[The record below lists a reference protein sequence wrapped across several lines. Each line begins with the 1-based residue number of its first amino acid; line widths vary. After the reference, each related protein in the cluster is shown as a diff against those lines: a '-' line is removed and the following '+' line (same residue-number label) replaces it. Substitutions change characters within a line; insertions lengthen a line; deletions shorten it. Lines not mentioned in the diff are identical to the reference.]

1 MVVGIVV
8 VVSIGSVVVGE
19 PGVVEVEVVVSGAV
33 VVVGSVVS
41 VVSGTVVGVVSWG
54 SVVAVVVVVEVAAS
68 TEKAVQ
74 PVVAGPSAT
83 TMIVVN
89 KPRYRWIPGERLVVV
104 MRITTGYQTLTAS
117 WTHRKSLSR

>member
-19 PGVVEVEVVVSGAV
+19 PGVVEVEVVVSGA

-74 PVVAGPSAT
+74 PVVVGLSAT

-89 KPRYRWIPGERLVVV
+89 KPRYWWIPWERLVEV

>member
-19 PGVVEVEVVVSGAV
+19 PGVVEVEVVVSGA

-89 KPRYRWIPGERLVVV
+89 KPRYRWIPWERLVEV

>member
-1 MVVGIVV
+1 VVVGIVV

-19 PGVVEVEVVVSGAV
+19 PGVVEVEVVVSGA

-89 KPRYRWIPGERLVVV
+89 KPRYRWIPWERLVEV